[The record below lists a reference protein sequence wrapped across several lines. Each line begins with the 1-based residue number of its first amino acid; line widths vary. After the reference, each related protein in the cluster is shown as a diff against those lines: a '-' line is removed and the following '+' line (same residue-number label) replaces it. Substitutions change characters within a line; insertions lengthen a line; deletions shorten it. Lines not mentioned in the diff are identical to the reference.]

1 MRLEGAVGVN
11 LYVSLRLVRVMNGV
25 HFGLSFGVVFRV
37 ISLTDYG
44 EMGLKGE
51 HFWGYR
57 RLVVVVV
64 CALSVVVVDVR

>member
-1 MRLEGAVGVN
+1 
-11 LYVSLRLVRVMNGV
+11 MNGV